1 MIKIGGNEKFGLRE
15 GWLPKGLKIVENS
28 VSNPFLDDNAIIR
41 FGMGTNMIKSL
52 RYYLKI
58 SDMIKE
64 TKDKCELNK
73 DNGIDILIKK
83 DPYFEDDFCYFLFH
97 YLIVS
102 RSKTVFNFLFN
113 NIEETIFSKETVMT
127 EVKKVASATNE
138 LINEKTL
145 ESDINIALGMYAK
158 DKKIDNIE
166 DTYIS
171 PLINLRLIKKVDSN
185 NYRKISENTKFLPD
199 SLVYFSIVKCI
210 DDGEEAI
217 SLNDLENRN
226 NSPKKIFNLNRD
238 QINTYIDSLRKKR
251 KLKYESTAGLN
262 MIYINEKITLI
273 DVIKEHYK

>member
-238 QINTYIDSLRKKR
+238 QINTYIDS
-251 KLKYESTAGLN
+251 
-262 MIYINEKITLI
+262 
-273 DVIKEHYK
+273 